1 MISNNLLTALHQSR
15 YTYYNSH
22 VQEFYIWHGMN
33 IIKIHN
39 CLGEQ
44 LGEFNIINYAE
55 NRVYKKFETIN
66 IRDVTISID
75 DIVTNTYKQ

>member
-1 MISNNLLTALHQSR
+1 
-15 YTYYNSH
+15 
-22 VQEFYIWHGMN
+22 MN

-44 LGEFNIINYAE
+44 VGEFNIVNYAE

-66 IRDVTISID
+66 IRDVTTSID